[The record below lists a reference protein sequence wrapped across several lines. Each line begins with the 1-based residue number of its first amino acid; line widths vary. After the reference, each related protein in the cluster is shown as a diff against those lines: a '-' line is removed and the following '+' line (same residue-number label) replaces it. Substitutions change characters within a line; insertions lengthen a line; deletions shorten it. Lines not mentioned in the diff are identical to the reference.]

1 MSNGWHTGG
10 DFSSLPKRTTL
21 HGQDHMLSYITP
33 EEAAMLRQQ
42 GGGVTPTGGQYR
54 GPGGVPAFTPG
65 PPGSDGGGNAPAGG
79 HGTGGGPPGGHAG
92 GAAGIV
98 YQANKGIS
106 LMNQILPEYGS
117 GADALRKY
125 HQSRGHSLGNPAD
138 PGFAGKL
145 MAERAR
151 IDRQAPA
158 PAAPA
163 ERSGPSKEELEK
175 ERQELLDASI
185 QRGAERMSA
194 MYANLGWGAPPPQY
208 GELSTGEQ
216 LFPATPG
223 TPQQV
228 SPAYAGLLGIP
239 AVAQA
244 VGQGGA
250 PAAPQPSLE
259 EQVRVQAE
267 EIRTAAKGG
276 LIRKYDLGGLVD
288 NMLLQASRTQKNI
301 PSNAV
306 S

>member
-1 MSNGWHTGG
+1 M
-10 DFSSLPKRTTL
+10 
-21 HGQDHMLSYITP
+21 
-33 EEAAMLRQQ
+33 
-42 GGGVTPTGGQYR
+42 
-54 GPGGVPAFTPG
+54 
-65 PPGSDGGGNAPAGG
+65 AGG
-79 HGTGGGPPGGHAG
+79 LEQLYAKNIGF
-92 GAAGIV
+92 
-98 YQANKGIS
+98 
-106 LMNQILPEYGS
+106 MNQMLPEYGV
-117 GADALRKY
+117 GGDALRKY
-125 HQSRGHSLGNPAD
+125 GRDRGSHLNPLSKD
-138 PGFAGKL
+138 FRFEV
-145 MAERAR
+145 MAERNR
-151 IDRQAPA
+151 MDRQAPA

-163 ERSGPSKEELEK
+163 ERSGPSVEQLEET
-175 ERQELLDASI
+175 RQKLLDDSI
-185 QRGAERMSA
+185 QRGADRMAA

-223 TPQQV
+223 TPQEV
-228 SPAYAGLLGIP
+228 SPAYASLLGIP

-259 EQVRVQAE
+259 EQVRTQAE

-276 LIRKYDLGGLVD
+276 LIRKYDLGGLVN

>member
-1 MSNGWHTGG
+1 M
-10 DFSSLPKRTTL
+10 
-21 HGQDHMLSYITP
+21 
-33 EEAAMLRQQ
+33 
-42 GGGVTPTGGQYR
+42 
-54 GPGGVPAFTPG
+54 
-65 PPGSDGGGNAPAGG
+65 
-79 HGTGGGPPGGHAG
+79 
-92 GAAGIV
+92 

-163 ERSGPSKEELEK
+163 ERSAQVKKNWKKNVKNFLMLLSKGVLIECL
-175 ERQELLDASI
+175 RCMPIWVGALHLHNTVNFPQENNFSSNTRNSSTSFSCICWFIRYSCCSASC
-185 QRGAERMSA
+185 RSRRRTS
-194 MYANLGWGAPPPQY
+194 
-208 GELSTGEQ
+208 
-216 LFPATPG
+216 
-223 TPQQV
+223 
-228 SPAYAGLLGIP
+228 
-239 AVAQA
+239 
-244 VGQGGA
+244 
-250 PAAPQPSLE
+250 APQPSLE